1 MKQALIS
8 IALLLAVVL
17 AIAACAPLALINGL
31 VPGDTYRAERGIAY
45 GPLQRQQLD
54 LYLPAAPAAAAEVAA
69 AGLPVI
75 VFFYGGNWNSGAKGD
90 YLFVGEAFASRGF
103 VTVLADYRLYPEV
116 KFPDFL
122 HDSARAFAWVE
133 KNIARFGGDPRRIVL
148 AGHSAGAYNAA
159 MLAFDPAYLRAAGAD
174 PASVR
179 AFVGLAGPYDFIP
192 MTNAISKQVFGFPD
206 TPPQT
211 QPINF
216 IPAAD
221 GTSPPPVLLLT
232 APDDTTVKPGNSE
245 RLAVKLR
252 AAGGEVKEI
261 SYPGLDHRRI
271 VGALAAP
278 LRGLAPVL
286 ADVAAFVHQV
296 R

>member
-1 MKQALIS
+1 MKHALVT
-8 IALLLAVVL
+8 IALLLAAVL
-17 AIAACAPLALINGL
+17 AVAACAPLALINGL

-45 GPLQRQQLD
+45 GPLERQRLD
-54 LYLPAAPAAAAEVAA
+54 LYLPAASATDPAGA
-69 AGLPVI
+69 PVI
-75 VFFYGGNWNSGAKGD
+75 VFFYGGNWNSGARGD
-90 YLFVGEAFASRGF
+90 YLFAGEAFASQGF

-122 HDSARAFAWVE
+122 NDSARAFAWVE

-159 MLAFDPAYLRAAGAD
+159 MLAFNPAYLRAAGAD
-174 PASVR
+174 PASVK
-179 AFVGLAGPYDFIP
+179 AFVGLAGPYDFMP
-192 MTNAISKQVFGFPD
+192 LTGAITKAVFGFPD
-206 TPPQT
+206 TPAAT

-221 GTSPPPVLLLT
+221 GTRPPPVLLLT

-245 RLAVKLR
+245 RLAIKLR
-252 AAGGEVKEI
+252 AAGGQVQEI

-286 ADVAAFVHQV
+286 ADVTAFVRQA